1 MFSLGN
7 TDRMAAGDAVYTEG
21 HITNGGTLG
30 FMDPI
35 AHGSYINSKNNF
47 HKFLLFS

>member
-1 MFSLGN
+1 MGN
-7 TDRMAAGDAVYTEG
+7 TDRLAAGDAVYTEG

-35 AHGSYINSKNNF
+35 ATCLCYKFNNEF
-47 HKFLLFS
+47 